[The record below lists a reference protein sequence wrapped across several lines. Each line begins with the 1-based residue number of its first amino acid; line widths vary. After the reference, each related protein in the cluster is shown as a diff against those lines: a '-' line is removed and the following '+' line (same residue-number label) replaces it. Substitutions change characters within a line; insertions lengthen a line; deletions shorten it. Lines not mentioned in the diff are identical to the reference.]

1 MLHNEEERIF
11 DQKKSCFATLCET
24 MWTSQVDALAWLLI
38 HYEHFLTYCKK
49 QADNLMPPHTN
60 KQFRILKF

>member
-24 MWTSQVDALAWLLI
+24 MWTLPVDDLAWLLI
-38 HYEHFLTYCKK
+38 HYE
-49 QADNLMPPHTN
+49 QALD
-60 KQFRILKF
+60 ILQETSGQSDATSYK